1 GSATDSE
8 AIFEDKSSRCLQ
20 PPALL
25 PKQHPPTIAQK
36 LEEQIQ
42 AGVSFE
48 LESPRGIK
56 FLSLYALRELT
67 MRKNELKALENSL
80 TKQITA
86 MRTEVQSVLRF
97 LEPVGADIPT
107 DNSEPSF
114 WPINS
119 WEKYVQFA
127 SSPNEHIS
135 TLKSLLRSCKRDKWS
150 DALMAMLNES
160 LSKEMQAVINLI
172 GSDMRSRA
180 VAAGVATNLTD
191 AQLGFQSTLLSH
203 FQKAITFIYGATAEA
218 GRPSEQSVRNTCRQQ
233 LKHGGDRLKG
243 RSHRTGSQ
251 LLSGVQT
258 QSPASD
264 SAVQRQSLVAA
275 TPSPASGSA
284 VQRQSLVA
292 ATQSPA
298 SGSAVQRQSLVAA
311 TPSPASGSA
320 VQRQSLVAATPSPAS
335 GSAVQRQS
343 LVAATPSPLL
353 AAPYK
358 DSLWWQRLQ
367 APLLAAPYKDS
378 LWWQRLKVPLLA
390 APYKDS
396 LWWQRLQA
404 PLLAAP
410 FSSDSSPA
418 SGLVHERAPS
428 LWWQRLKVPL
438 LAALCKDDLWWQRLK
453 VPLLAAPCKDG
464 LWWQRLKVP
473 LLAAPHHRDYQREKC
488 RQRRQQSRAPNPE
501 SERVFSWILSLESG
515 TTIAPVQQS
524 QKPTT
529 ALTALSNLMTKPN
542 QVDQTG
548 PKISESWMMD
558 NLKSSNYES
567 TYFTRS
573 PLALLRHH
581 IADVVP
587 RVPVEALFEPAL
599 VQVVPDEAH
608 ASAQHKH
615 AVEGADL
622 NEFFAALAHLV
633 DELHRDEARVH
644 SVAELLRG
652 AVQSAAESVT
662 DGQQAGV
669 TPVTRPESHSLT
681 CDDEAHLDK
690 LASILRQA
698 PLKPQQR
705 DRTPPMPK
713 SRLMI
718 SVIGTPAY
726 SSSWPRSS
734 QIDVMNELGFL
745 IRPTVVHGHRR
756 GRRLL
761 LRHNDAAADQI
772 FVDAPNCLAQLI
784 EAGGHVSAR
793 GGQSGI
799 LGRGRL
805 LAGVGAGASVTE
817 LNLH

>member
-1 GSATDSE
+1 MGAEVE
-8 AIFEDKSSRCLQ
+8 AEAEAEIEAEFVADDRSTIPKS
-20 PPALL
+20 
-25 PKQHPPTIAQK
+25 PPTISSFNFGSGFLRK

-67 MRKNELKALENSL
+67 MRKNELKALENGL

-127 SSPNEHIS
+127 SNPNEHIS

-180 VAAGVATNLTD
+180 VAAGVATNLAD

-264 SAVQRQSLVAA
+264 SVQRQSLVAATPSPASGSAVQRQSLVAA
-275 TPSPASGSA
+275 TQSPASGSA

-353 AAPYK
+353 AAPCK
-358 DSLWWQRLQ
+358 DSLWWQRLK
-367 APLLAAPYKDS
+367 APLLAAPCKDS

-390 APYKDS
+390 APCKDS
-396 LWWQRLQA
+396 
-404 PLLAAP
+404 
-410 FSSDSSPA
+410 
-418 SGLVHERAPS
+418 
-428 LWWQRLKVPL
+428 
-438 LAALCKDDLWWQRLK
+438 LWWQRLK
-453 VPLLAAPCKDG
+453 VPLLAAPCKDTAIH
-464 LWWQRLKVP
+464 
-473 LLAAPHHRDYQREKC
+473 LLFPYGRSAA
-488 RQRRQQSRAPNPE
+488 
-501 SERVFSWILSLESG
+501 SG
-515 TTIAPVQQS
+515 DS
-524 QKPTT
+524 K
-529 ALTALSNLMTKPN
+529 
-542 QVDQTG
+542 
-548 PKISESWMMD
+548 
-558 NLKSSNYES
+558 
-567 TYFTRS
+567 
-573 PLALLRHH
+573 
-581 IADVVP
+581 
-587 RVPVEALFEPAL
+587 
-599 VQVVPDEAH
+599 
-608 ASAQHKH
+608 
-615 AVEGADL
+615 
-622 NEFFAALAHLV
+622 
-633 DELHRDEARVH
+633 
-644 SVAELLRG
+644 AELPIQKASEYSVG
-652 AVQSAAESVT
+652 FSASKAEQPS
-662 DGQQAGV
+662 
-669 TPVTRPESHSLT
+669 
-681 CDDEAHLDK
+681 
-690 LASILRQA
+690 
-698 PLKPQQR
+698 
-705 DRTPPMPK
+705 PPFSK
-713 SRLMI
+713 
-718 SVIGTPAY
+718 VKK
-726 SSSWPRSS
+726 
-734 QIDVMNELGFL
+734 
-745 IRPTVVHGHRR
+745 
-756 GRRLL
+756 
-761 LRHNDAAADQI
+761 
-772 FVDAPNCLAQLI
+772 QLP
-784 EAGGHVSAR
+784 H
-793 GGQSGI
+793 
-799 LGRGRL
+799 
-805 LAGVGAGASVTE
+805 
-817 LNLH
+817 

>member
-1 GSATDSE
+1 MGAEVE
-8 AIFEDKSSRCLQ
+8 AEAEAEIEAEFVADDRSTIPKS
-20 PPALL
+20 
-25 PKQHPPTIAQK
+25 PPTISSFNFGSGFLRK

-292 ATQSPA
+292 ATPSPA

-343 LVAATPSPLL
+343 LVAATPSPASGSAVQRQSLV
-353 AAPYK
+353 AATPSPASGSAVQRQ
-358 DSLWWQRLQ
+358 SLV
-367 APLLAAPYKDS
+367 AATQS
-378 LWWQRLKVPLLA
+378 PLLA

-410 FSSDSSPA
+410 SKTVSGGSDSSPLLA
-418 SGLVHERAPS
+418 APCKDG

-473 LLAAPHHRDYQREKC
+473 LLAAPCKDTAIHLLFPYGR
-488 RQRRQQSRAPNPE
+488 SAA
-501 SERVFSWILSLESG
+501 SG
-515 TTIAPVQQS
+515 DS
-524 QKPTT
+524 K
-529 ALTALSNLMTKPN
+529 
-542 QVDQTG
+542 
-548 PKISESWMMD
+548 
-558 NLKSSNYES
+558 
-567 TYFTRS
+567 
-573 PLALLRHH
+573 
-581 IADVVP
+581 
-587 RVPVEALFEPAL
+587 
-599 VQVVPDEAH
+599 
-608 ASAQHKH
+608 
-615 AVEGADL
+615 
-622 NEFFAALAHLV
+622 
-633 DELHRDEARVH
+633 
-644 SVAELLRG
+644 AELPIQKASEYSVG
-652 AVQSAAESVT
+652 FSASKAEQPS
-662 DGQQAGV
+662 
-669 TPVTRPESHSLT
+669 
-681 CDDEAHLDK
+681 
-690 LASILRQA
+690 
-698 PLKPQQR
+698 
-705 DRTPPMPK
+705 PPFSK
-713 SRLMI
+713 
-718 SVIGTPAY
+718 VK
-726 SSSWPRSS
+726 
-734 QIDVMNELGFL
+734 N
-745 IRPTVVHGHRR
+745 
-756 GRRLL
+756 
-761 LRHNDAAADQI
+761 
-772 FVDAPNCLAQLI
+772 QLP
-784 EAGGHVSAR
+784 H
-793 GGQSGI
+793 
-799 LGRGRL
+799 
-805 LAGVGAGASVTE
+805 
-817 LNLH
+817 

>member
-1 GSATDSE
+1 MGAEVE
-8 AIFEDKSSRCLQ
+8 AEAEAEIEAEFVADDRSTIPKS
-20 PPALL
+20 
-25 PKQHPPTIAQK
+25 PPTISSFNFGSGFLRK

-311 TPSPASGSA
+311 TQSPASGSA

-343 LVAATPSPLL
+343 LVAATQSPASGSAVQRQSLVAATQSPLL
-353 AAPYK
+353 AAPCK

-367 APLLAAPYKDS
+367 APLLAAPCKDS

-390 APYKDS
+390 APCKDS
-396 LWWQRLQA
+396 
-404 PLLAAP
+404 
-410 FSSDSSPA
+410 
-418 SGLVHERAPS
+418 
-428 LWWQRLKVPL
+428 
-438 LAALCKDDLWWQRLK
+438 LWWQRLK
-453 VPLLAAPCKDG
+453 VPLLAAPCKDS

-501 SERVFSWILSLESG
+501 SERASIQLDSQPRKRNNHRPRSAKSKTNYRTDCSLESDDETESSG
-515 TTIAPVQQS
+515 
-524 QKPTT
+524 
-529 ALTALSNLMTKPN
+529 SNWSE
-542 QVDQTG
+542 DQ
-548 PKISESWMMD
+548 
-558 NLKSSNYES
+558 
-567 TYFTRS
+567 R
-573 PLALLRHH
+573 
-581 IADVVP
+581 
-587 RVPVEALFEPAL
+587 
-599 VQVVPDEAH
+599 
-608 ASAQHKH
+608 
-615 AVEGADL
+615 
-622 NEFFAALAHLV
+622 
-633 DELHRDEARVH
+633 ELD
-644 SVAELLRG
+644 
-652 AVQSAAESVT
+652 
-662 DGQQAGV
+662 DGQF
-669 TPVTRPESHSLT
+669 
-681 CDDEAHLDK
+681 K
-690 LASILRQA
+690 
-698 PLKPQQR
+698 
-705 DRTPPMPK
+705 
-713 SRLMI
+713 
-718 SVIGTPAY
+718 
-726 SSSWPRSS
+726 
-734 QIDVMNELGFL
+734 
-745 IRPTVVHGHRR
+745 
-756 GRRLL
+756 
-761 LRHNDAAADQI
+761 I
-772 FVDAPNCLAQLI
+772 F
-784 EAGGHVSAR
+784 
-793 GGQSGI
+793 
-799 LGRGRL
+799 
-805 LAGVGAGASVTE
+805 
-817 LNLH
+817 

>member
-1 GSATDSE
+1 MGAEVE
-8 AIFEDKSSRCLQ
+8 AEAEAEIEAEFVADDRSTIPKS
-20 PPALL
+20 
-25 PKQHPPTIAQK
+25 PPTISSFNFGSGFLRK

-127 SSPNEHIS
+127 SNPNEHIS

-180 VAAGVATNLTD
+180 VAAGVATNLAD

-264 SAVQRQSLVAA
+264 STVQDSLWWQRLQAPLLAQRQRLKTKTSDSAAPCKDSLWWQRLQAPLLAA
-275 TPSPASGSA
+275 PCKDSLWWQRLKPASGSA
-284 VQRQSLVA
+284 VQRQSWS
-292 ATQSPA
+292 TQSPA

-353 AAPYK
+353 AAPC
-358 DSLWWQRLQ
+358 
-367 APLLAAPYKDS
+367 KDS

-390 APYKDS
+390 APCKDS

-404 PLLAAP
+404 R
-410 FSSDSSPA
+410 A
-418 SGLVHERAPS
+418 SGSAV
-428 LWWQRLKVPL
+428 QRQS
-438 LAALCKDDLWWQRLK
+438 WWQRLK
-453 VPLLAAPCKDG
+453 VPLLAAPCKDVSG
-464 LWWQRLKVP
+464 GSDSKAP
-473 LLAAPHHRDYQREKC
+473 LLAAPQRQAQ
-488 RQRRQQSRAPNPE
+488 RQRR
-501 SERVFSWILSLESG
+501 VSG
-515 TTIAPVQQS
+515 GS
-524 QKPTT
+524 D
-529 ALTALSNLMTKPN
+529 S
-542 QVDQTG
+542 
-548 PKISESWMMD
+548 
-558 NLKSSNYES
+558 
-567 TYFTRS
+567 
-573 PLALLRHH
+573 
-581 IADVVP
+581 
-587 RVPVEALFEPAL
+587 
-599 VQVVPDEAH
+599 
-608 ASAQHKH
+608 
-615 AVEGADL
+615 
-622 NEFFAALAHLV
+622 
-633 DELHRDEARVH
+633 
-644 SVAELLRG
+644 
-652 AVQSAAESVT
+652 
-662 DGQQAGV
+662 
-669 TPVTRPESHSLT
+669 
-681 CDDEAHLDK
+681 
-690 LASILRQA
+690 
-698 PLKPQQR
+698 
-705 DRTPPMPK
+705 K
-713 SRLMI
+713 SRLAAPAKTRQRRAKTQPFIFFFPNTIATI
-718 SVIGTPAY
+718 SGRSAASGDSKAELPIQKASEY
-726 SSSWPRSS
+726 S
-734 QIDVMNELGFL
+734 VGFSASKAEQ
-745 IRPTVVHGHRR
+745 PSPPFSKVK
-756 GRRLL
+756 
-761 LRHNDAAADQI
+761 N
-772 FVDAPNCLAQLI
+772 QLP
-784 EAGGHVSAR
+784 H
-793 GGQSGI
+793 
-799 LGRGRL
+799 
-805 LAGVGAGASVTE
+805 
-817 LNLH
+817 

>member
-1 GSATDSE
+1 MGAEVE
-8 AIFEDKSSRCLQ
+8 AEAEAEIEAEFVADDRSTIPKS
-20 PPALL
+20 
-25 PKQHPPTIAQK
+25 PPTISSFNFGSGFLRK

-258 QSPASD
+258 QSPLLTAPYKD
-264 SAVQRQSLVAA
+264 SLWWQRLQ
-275 TPSPASGSA
+275 PASGSA

-311 TPSPASGSA
+311 TQAPLLAAPYKDSLWW
-320 VQRQSLVAATPSPAS
+320 QRLQA
-335 GSAVQRQS
+335 
-343 LVAATPSPLL
+343 PLL

-410 FSSDSSPA
+410 YKD
-418 SGLVHERAPS
+418 S
-428 LWWQRLKVPL
+428 LWWQRLQ
-438 LAALCKDDLWWQRLK
+438 A
-453 VPLLAAPCKDG
+453 PLLAAPCKDG

-473 LLAAPHHRDYQREKC
+473 LLAACAKTVFGGSDSKSRFW
-488 RQRRQQSRAPNPE
+488 QRRAKTQPFIFFFPN
-501 SERVFSWILSLESG
+501 
-515 TTIAPVQQS
+515 TIA
-524 QKPTT
+524 T
-529 ALTALSNLMTKPN
+529 
-542 QVDQTG
+542 
-548 PKISESWMMD
+548 ISG
-558 NLKSSNYES
+558 
-567 TYFTRS
+567 RS
-573 PLALLRHH
+573 A
-581 IADVVP
+581 
-587 RVPVEALFEPAL
+587 
-599 VQVVPDEAH
+599 
-608 ASAQHKH
+608 ASGDSK
-615 AVEGADL
+615 
-622 NEFFAALAHLV
+622 
-633 DELHRDEARVH
+633 
-644 SVAELLRG
+644 AELPIQKASEYSVG
-652 AVQSAAESVT
+652 FSASKAEQPS
-662 DGQQAGV
+662 
-669 TPVTRPESHSLT
+669 
-681 CDDEAHLDK
+681 
-690 LASILRQA
+690 
-698 PLKPQQR
+698 
-705 DRTPPMPK
+705 PPFSK
-713 SRLMI
+713 
-718 SVIGTPAY
+718 VK
-726 SSSWPRSS
+726 
-734 QIDVMNELGFL
+734 N
-745 IRPTVVHGHRR
+745 
-756 GRRLL
+756 
-761 LRHNDAAADQI
+761 
-772 FVDAPNCLAQLI
+772 QLP
-784 EAGGHVSAR
+784 H
-793 GGQSGI
+793 
-799 LGRGRL
+799 
-805 LAGVGAGASVTE
+805 
-817 LNLH
+817 

>member
-1 GSATDSE
+1 MGAEVE
-8 AIFEDKSSRCLQ
+8 AEAEAEIEAEFVADDRSTIPKS
-20 PPALL
+20 
-25 PKQHPPTIAQK
+25 PPTISSFNFGSGFLRK

-343 LVAATPSPLL
+343 LVAAT
-353 AAPYK
+353 
-358 DSLWWQRLQ
+358 Q
-367 APLLAAPYKDS
+367 
-378 LWWQRLKVPLLA
+378 
-390 APYKDS
+390 
-396 LWWQRLQA
+396 
-404 PLLAAP
+404 
-410 FSSDSSPA
+410 SPA
-418 SGLVHERAPS
+418 SGSAVQRQSLVAATPS
-428 LWWQRLKVPL
+428 PASGSAVQRQSLV
-438 LAALCKDDLWWQRLK
+438 AATPSPASGSA
-453 VPLLAAPCKDG
+453 V
-464 LWWQRLKVP
+464 
-473 LLAAPHHRDYQREKC
+473 
-488 RQRRQQSRAPNPE
+488 QRRSLVAATQSPASGSAVQRRSLVAATQSPASGSAVQRRSLVAATQSPASGSAVQRRSLVAATQSPASGSAVQRHSHSSSFSLTPSRLSAGEVPPAATAKPSSQSRKRASIQLDSQPRKRNNHRPR
-501 SERVFSWILSLESG
+501 SAKSKTNYRTDCSLESDDETESSG
-515 TTIAPVQQS
+515 
-524 QKPTT
+524 
-529 ALTALSNLMTKPN
+529 SNWSE
-542 QVDQTG
+542 DQ
-548 PKISESWMMD
+548 
-558 NLKSSNYES
+558 
-567 TYFTRS
+567 R
-573 PLALLRHH
+573 
-581 IADVVP
+581 
-587 RVPVEALFEPAL
+587 
-599 VQVVPDEAH
+599 
-608 ASAQHKH
+608 
-615 AVEGADL
+615 
-622 NEFFAALAHLV
+622 
-633 DELHRDEARVH
+633 ELD
-644 SVAELLRG
+644 
-652 AVQSAAESVT
+652 
-662 DGQQAGV
+662 DGQF
-669 TPVTRPESHSLT
+669 
-681 CDDEAHLDK
+681 K
-690 LASILRQA
+690 
-698 PLKPQQR
+698 
-705 DRTPPMPK
+705 
-713 SRLMI
+713 
-718 SVIGTPAY
+718 
-726 SSSWPRSS
+726 
-734 QIDVMNELGFL
+734 
-745 IRPTVVHGHRR
+745 
-756 GRRLL
+756 
-761 LRHNDAAADQI
+761 I
-772 FVDAPNCLAQLI
+772 F
-784 EAGGHVSAR
+784 
-793 GGQSGI
+793 
-799 LGRGRL
+799 
-805 LAGVGAGASVTE
+805 
-817 LNLH
+817 

>member
-1 GSATDSE
+1 MGAEVE
-8 AIFEDKSSRCLQ
+8 AEAEAEIEAEFVADDRSTIPKS
-20 PPALL
+20 
-25 PKQHPPTIAQK
+25 PPTISSFNFGSGFLRK

-311 TPSPASGSA
+311 TPSP
-320 VQRQSLVAATPSPAS
+320 
-335 GSAVQRQS
+335 
-343 LVAATPSPLL
+343 LL

-396 LWWQRLQA
+396 LWWQRLKPASGSAVKRQS
-404 PLLAAP
+404 LVAATP
-410 FSSDSSPA
+410 SPA
-418 SGLVHERAPS
+418 SGSAV
-428 LWWQRLKVPL
+428 
-438 LAALCKDDLWWQRLK
+438 
-453 VPLLAAPCKDG
+453 
-464 LWWQRLKVP
+464 
-473 LLAAPHHRDYQREKC
+473 
-488 RQRRQQSRAPNPE
+488 QRRSLVAATQSPASGSAVQRRSLVAATQSPASGSAVQRRSLVAATQSPASGSAVQRHSHSSSFSLTPSRLSAGEVPPAATAKPSSQSRKRASIQLDSQPRKRNNHRPR
-501 SERVFSWILSLESG
+501 SAKSKTNYRTDCSLESDDETESSG
-515 TTIAPVQQS
+515 
-524 QKPTT
+524 
-529 ALTALSNLMTKPN
+529 SNWSE
-542 QVDQTG
+542 DQ
-548 PKISESWMMD
+548 
-558 NLKSSNYES
+558 
-567 TYFTRS
+567 R
-573 PLALLRHH
+573 
-581 IADVVP
+581 
-587 RVPVEALFEPAL
+587 
-599 VQVVPDEAH
+599 
-608 ASAQHKH
+608 
-615 AVEGADL
+615 
-622 NEFFAALAHLV
+622 
-633 DELHRDEARVH
+633 ELD
-644 SVAELLRG
+644 
-652 AVQSAAESVT
+652 
-662 DGQQAGV
+662 DGQF
-669 TPVTRPESHSLT
+669 
-681 CDDEAHLDK
+681 K
-690 LASILRQA
+690 
-698 PLKPQQR
+698 
-705 DRTPPMPK
+705 
-713 SRLMI
+713 
-718 SVIGTPAY
+718 
-726 SSSWPRSS
+726 
-734 QIDVMNELGFL
+734 
-745 IRPTVVHGHRR
+745 
-756 GRRLL
+756 
-761 LRHNDAAADQI
+761 I
-772 FVDAPNCLAQLI
+772 F
-784 EAGGHVSAR
+784 
-793 GGQSGI
+793 
-799 LGRGRL
+799 
-805 LAGVGAGASVTE
+805 
-817 LNLH
+817 

>member
-1 GSATDSE
+1 MGAEVE
-8 AIFEDKSSRCLQ
+8 AEAEAEIEAEFVADDRSTIPKS
-20 PPALL
+20 
-25 PKQHPPTIAQK
+25 PPTISSFNFGSGFLRK

-275 TPSPASGSA
+275 TQSPASGSA

-298 SGSAVQRQSLVAA
+298 SGSAV
-311 TPSPASGSA
+311 
-320 VQRQSLVAATPSPAS
+320 
-335 GSAVQRQS
+335 
-343 LVAATPSPLL
+343 
-353 AAPYK
+353 K
-358 DSLWWQRLQ
+358 DSLWWKRLKVL
-367 APLLAAPYKDS
+367 LLAAPCKDS
-378 LWWQRLKVPLLA
+378 LW
-390 APYKDS
+390 
-396 LWWQRLQA
+396 
-404 PLLAAP
+404 
-410 FSSDSSPA
+410 
-418 SGLVHERAPS
+418 G
-428 LWWQRLKVPL
+428 
-438 LAALCKDDLWWQRLK
+438 QRLK
-453 VPLLAAPCKDG
+453 VPLLAAPCKDTAIY
-464 LWWQRLKVP
+464 
-473 LLAAPHHRDYQREKC
+473 LLF
-488 RQRRQQSRAPNPE
+488 PN
-501 SERVFSWILSLESG
+501 
-515 TTIAPVQQS
+515 TIA
-524 QKPTT
+524 T
-529 ALTALSNLMTKPN
+529 
-542 QVDQTG
+542 
-548 PKISESWMMD
+548 ISG
-558 NLKSSNYES
+558 
-567 TYFTRS
+567 RS
-573 PLALLRHH
+573 A
-581 IADVVP
+581 
-587 RVPVEALFEPAL
+587 
-599 VQVVPDEAH
+599 
-608 ASAQHKH
+608 ASGDSK
-615 AVEGADL
+615 
-622 NEFFAALAHLV
+622 
-633 DELHRDEARVH
+633 
-644 SVAELLRG
+644 AELPIQKASEYSVG
-652 AVQSAAESVT
+652 FSASKAEQPS
-662 DGQQAGV
+662 
-669 TPVTRPESHSLT
+669 
-681 CDDEAHLDK
+681 
-690 LASILRQA
+690 
-698 PLKPQQR
+698 
-705 DRTPPMPK
+705 PPFSK
-713 SRLMI
+713 
-718 SVIGTPAY
+718 VK
-726 SSSWPRSS
+726 
-734 QIDVMNELGFL
+734 N
-745 IRPTVVHGHRR
+745 
-756 GRRLL
+756 
-761 LRHNDAAADQI
+761 
-772 FVDAPNCLAQLI
+772 QLP
-784 EAGGHVSAR
+784 H
-793 GGQSGI
+793 
-799 LGRGRL
+799 
-805 LAGVGAGASVTE
+805 
-817 LNLH
+817 

>member
-1 GSATDSE
+1 MGAEVE
-8 AIFEDKSSRCLQ
+8 AEAEAEIEAEFVADDRSTIPKS
-20 PPALL
+20 
-25 PKQHPPTIAQK
+25 PPTISSFNFGSGFLRK

-343 LVAATPSPLL
+343 LVAAT
-353 AAPYK
+353 
-358 DSLWWQRLQ
+358 Q
-367 APLLAAPYKDS
+367 
-378 LWWQRLKVPLLA
+378 
-390 APYKDS
+390 
-396 LWWQRLQA
+396 
-404 PLLAAP
+404 
-410 FSSDSSPA
+410 SPA
-418 SGLVHERAPS
+418 SGSAVQRQSLVAATPS
-428 LWWQRLKVPL
+428 PASGSASLV
-438 LAALCKDDLWWQRLK
+438 AATPSPASGSA
-453 VPLLAAPCKDG
+453 V
-464 LWWQRLKVP
+464 
-473 LLAAPHHRDYQREKC
+473 
-488 RQRRQQSRAPNPE
+488 QRRSLVAATQSPASGSAVQRRSLVAATQSPASGSAVQRRSLVAATQSPASGSAVQRHSHSSSFSLTPSRLSAGEVPPAATAKPSSQSRKRASIQLDSQPRKRNNHRPR
-501 SERVFSWILSLESG
+501 SAKSKTNYRTDCSLESDDETESSG
-515 TTIAPVQQS
+515 
-524 QKPTT
+524 
-529 ALTALSNLMTKPN
+529 SNWSE
-542 QVDQTG
+542 DQ
-548 PKISESWMMD
+548 
-558 NLKSSNYES
+558 
-567 TYFTRS
+567 R
-573 PLALLRHH
+573 
-581 IADVVP
+581 
-587 RVPVEALFEPAL
+587 
-599 VQVVPDEAH
+599 
-608 ASAQHKH
+608 
-615 AVEGADL
+615 
-622 NEFFAALAHLV
+622 
-633 DELHRDEARVH
+633 ELD
-644 SVAELLRG
+644 
-652 AVQSAAESVT
+652 
-662 DGQQAGV
+662 DGQF
-669 TPVTRPESHSLT
+669 
-681 CDDEAHLDK
+681 K
-690 LASILRQA
+690 
-698 PLKPQQR
+698 
-705 DRTPPMPK
+705 
-713 SRLMI
+713 
-718 SVIGTPAY
+718 
-726 SSSWPRSS
+726 
-734 QIDVMNELGFL
+734 
-745 IRPTVVHGHRR
+745 
-756 GRRLL
+756 
-761 LRHNDAAADQI
+761 I
-772 FVDAPNCLAQLI
+772 F
-784 EAGGHVSAR
+784 
-793 GGQSGI
+793 
-799 LGRGRL
+799 
-805 LAGVGAGASVTE
+805 
-817 LNLH
+817 